1 MWASGDRTTTHLENV
16 LVPRFRKK
24 HYIQRE
30 EEAPSVPVLSE
41 QLGPLHPLAQQTK
54 EQRHT
59 AGTKSRENG
68 ELTQRPGPA
77 AQWGALK
84 VLPLHC
90 SPDPLR
96 PFSPIPLKRSTK
108 WIGAKPSRTHHS
120 STPGFSRPPSSLQK
134 SRDQSQR
141 SCAQAGRGC
150 SVDTG
155 PTARWPPPIPIPEAG
170 SPTQAPRSGP
180 L

>member
-1 MWASGDRTTTHLENV
+1 MGGGSSICAC
-16 LVPRFRKK
+16 
-24 HYIQRE
+24 
-30 EEAPSVPVLSE
+30 VLSE
-41 QLGPLHPLAQQTK
+41 QLGPLRPLAQQTK

-59 AGTKSRENG
+59 SGTKSRENG

-108 WIGAKPSRTHHS
+108 WVGAKPSQAGHITPLAQVSPTHPALCRRAGTNPRGAAPKRGGGAAWTLDQQPAGPHQYLKRALRL
-120 STPGFSRPPSSLQK
+120 RPPGVGPSS
-134 SRDQSQR
+134 
-141 SCAQAGRGC
+141 RG
-150 SVDTG
+150 SWS
-155 PTARWPPPIPIPEAG
+155 PSPLPPPPP
-170 SPTQAPRSGP
+170 PPPRSRWT
-180 L
+180 

>member
-1 MWASGDRTTTHLENV
+1 MGIRRQHYYPFGDR
-16 LVPRFRKK
+16 PG
-24 HYIQRE
+24 
-30 EEAPSVPVLSE
+30 ASVSSKTLHSTGGGSPICACVLSE
-41 QLGPLHPLAQQTK
+41 QLGPLRPLAQQTK

-68 ELTQRPGPA
+68 ELTRRPGPA

-108 WIGAKPSRTHHS
+108 WVGAKPDTSLLYPR
-120 STPGFSRPPSSLQK
+120 FLPPTQLFAE
-134 SRDQSQR
+134 D
-141 SCAQAGRGC
+141 RGPIPEKLHPSGAEGGG

-155 PTARWPPPIPIPEAG
+155 PRARWPPPIPEAG